1 MRIETER
8 KLFVC
13 IRVDNKIRDQLAHCA
28 PRDRAYFDG
37 SDPQYLQILRGTEDS
52 YIGKVIDPGAPA
64 ASMDDLKRN
73 VLSILTRVAPGRHR
87 DDAVKIF
94 ALDDGDPPPLE
105 DKDRLG
111 DAGEPPPSGSY
122 Y

>member
-52 YIGKVIDPGAPA
+52 YIGKIIDPGAPA

-94 ALDDGDPPPLE
+94 ALDDGEPPPLE
-105 DKDRLG
+105 VKEREG
-111 DAGEPPPSGSY
+111 EGEPSPSGSY